1 MIKTEFYMKRS
12 DNVILVKTYSSE
24 NKYIRQVE
32 TGLEYNE
39 AIDIG
44 VYENG
49 YKPLKYTYV
58 ETDKEIKVEEE
69 QVEEKLWAILK

>member
-12 DNVILVKTYSSE
+12 DNIILVKTYSTE

-44 VYENG
+44 EKVGED
-49 YKPLKYTYV
+49 YKPTKYTYE

-69 QVEEKLWAILK
+69 LKAEVEE

>member
-12 DNVILVKTYSSE
+12 DNVILVKTYSTE

-32 TGLEYNE
+32 TGLEYDE

-44 VYENG
+44 EKVGED
-49 YKPLKYTYV
+49 YKPTKYTYV
-58 ETDKEIKVEEE
+58 ETDKEIE
-69 QVEEKLWAILK
+69 VEEKLKVEVEE

>member
-12 DNVILVKTYSSE
+12 DNVILVKTYSTE
-24 NKYIRQVE
+24 NFYIKQVE
-32 TGLEYNE
+32 TGIEYTE

-44 VYENG
+44 VYQNG
-49 YKPLKYTYV
+49 YKPLNYTYV

-69 QVEEKLWAILK
+69 QIEEEL

>member
-1 MIKTEFYMKRS
+1 MIKTEFFMKRN
-12 DNVILVKTYSSE
+12 DNVILVKTYSTE

-32 TGLEYNE
+32 TGLEYDE

-44 VYENG
+44 EKVGEN
-49 YKPLKYTYV
+49 YKPTKYTYE

-69 QVEEKLWAILK
+69 LKVEVEA